1 MKIEASFESAAF
13 EQQLPLIRQHMQS
26 LAQPPDSFLEE
37 QLEASELLQIMLDG
51 TAIGYA
57 ALREGALYSF
67 YVAPAYYRHAPDIL
81 ETLAASREITLLHV
95 LTHDSRLLSLLME
108 WDYTMR
114 EREACWFT
122 DGGRT
127 ECPAVRGCEPLF
139 RLATAAD
146 EARIR
151 QEIDDFFDPLP
162 ERIAAD
168 TIFVLEDKGDFL
180 GFGIVERSKLCP
192 GFASIGM
199 ITAKPHRR
207 RGVASCVLWQLKEW
221 AYQNELQPIAG
232 CWYYNTLSRKS
243 LEAVGMIASGKGYF
257 VRLHERIV
265 PPVRTGNP
273 PGEDVL

>member
-1 MKIEASFESAAF
+1 MRIEASFISATF
-13 EQQLPLIRQHMQS
+13 EQLLPLLRAHMQS

-37 QLEASELLQIMLDG
+37 QLEASELLQITLGD

-57 ALREGALYSF
+57 AILEGALYAF
-67 YVAPAYYRHAPDIL
+67 YVAPAYYRFAPDIL
-81 ETLAASREITLLHV
+81 ETLVASREITLLHV

-108 WDYTMR
+108 WDYSLQ

-127 ECPAVRGCEPLF
+127 ECPAVCGCEPLF

-146 EARIR
+146 EERIR

-168 TIFVLEDKGDFL
+168 TIFVLEDKGDLL
-180 GFGIVERSKLCP
+180 GFGIVEKSKLRP
-192 GFASIGM
+192 GFVSIGM
-199 ITAKPHRR
+199 ITAQPHRR
-207 RGVASCVLWQLKEW
+207 RGVASRVLWQLKEW
-221 AYQNELQPIAG
+221 AYEKGQQPIAG

-243 LEAVGMIASGKGYF
+243 LEAVGMIASAKGYF
-257 VRLHERIV
+257 VRLKERIV

-273 PGEDVL
+273 PREDV